1 MTAAQ
6 SWAKRRNWLLR
17 RLLGALSVFDDID
30 ISFLMSCIRTEAG
43 KQRVVQVRVLLRLL
57 VSEMREIDTYSRY
70 KKEVRKHD

>member
-17 RLLGALSVFDDID
+17 RLLGALSVFNVRD

-57 VSEMREIDTYSRY
+57 VNEMREIDTYSRY